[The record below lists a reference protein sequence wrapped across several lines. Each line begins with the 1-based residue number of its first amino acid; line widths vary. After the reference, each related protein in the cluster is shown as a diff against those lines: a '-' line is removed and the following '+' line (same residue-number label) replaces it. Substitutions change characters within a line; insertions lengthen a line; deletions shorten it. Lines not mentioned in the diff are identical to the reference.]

1 MVSWQSEFDHADG
14 DYRREEAIMIPRL
27 LAVLLTALL
36 LSPAL
41 AADSSYKPFVLAST
55 SEAGLAQ
62 QAETTVNAL
71 EGAGF
76 SVAGR
81 YSPVPNAQVIVVT
94 SPELQ
99 AVAAQSDKG
108 GYAAGQRVSIT
119 ERDGKT
125 EVAFVNPLYIQ
136 YAYRLEG
143 DLQGVY
149 DQLSSVLGNI
159 AAFGSEKGLT
169 AKKLGKYHYMMA
181 MPYFDDPYE
190 LGSFPSYEAA
200 LAAVEKGLAREGDA
214 LTQVYRI
221 DVPGKQQSV
230 FGVAMQ
236 ATGQSDDEVD
246 IDATH
251 QLSIVDFEGYS
262 KVAYFPYELL
272 VNGNEIEALHMR
284 FRMAVH
290 FPDLSMM
297 GEHGFTKLL
306 PAPPATKDALEAML
320 QAE

>member
-1 MVSWQSEFDHADG
+1 ML
-14 DYRREEAIMIPRL
+14 RL
-27 LAVLLTALL
+27 LAVLLTSLL
-36 LSPAL
+36 LSPVV
-41 AADSSYKPFVLAST
+41 AADASYRPFVLAST
-55 SEAGLAQ
+55 SETGLATQ
-62 QAETTVNAL
+62 TEAVVAAL
-71 EGAGF
+71 ESAGF
-76 SVAGR
+76 TVAGR
-81 YSPVPNAQVIVVT
+81 YSPLPNANVLVVT
-94 SPELQ
+94 NPQLQ
-99 AVAAQSDKG
+99 SVAAQSEKG
-108 GYAAGQRVSIT
+108 GYGAGQRVSVT

-149 DQLSSVLGNI
+149 DQLSTALGNI
-159 AAFGSEKGLT
+159 ATFGSEDGLT
-169 AKKLGKYHYMMA
+169 AKKLGKYHYTMA

-200 LAAVEKGLAREGDA
+200 LAAVEQGLARAGDA
-214 LTQVYRI
+214 LSQVYRI
-221 DVPGKQQSV
+221 DIPGKQQTV
-230 FGVAMQ
+230 FGVAMK
-236 ATGQSDDEVD
+236 ATGQSEDEAD
-246 IDATH
+246 IDAAH

-272 VNGNEIEALHMR
+272 VNGSEVEALHMR

-297 GEHGFTKLL
+297 GEHGFTKLM
-306 PAPPATKDALEAML
+306 PAPPATRDALQAML

>member
-1 MVSWQSEFDHADG
+1 MAKLIPPADR
-14 DYRREEAIMIPRL
+14 DRRQEDAIMMFRL
-27 LAVLLTALL
+27 LAMLLTALL
-36 LSPAL
+36 LSPVA
-41 AADSSYKPFVLAST
+41 AADTSYKPFVLAST
-55 SEAGLAQ
+55 SETDLSTQTEAAV
-62 QAETTVNAL
+62 AAL
-71 EGAGF
+71 ENAGF
-76 SVAGR
+76 TVAGR
-81 YSPVPNAQVIVVT
+81 YSPLPNANVLVVT

-99 AVAAQSDKG
+99 SVAAQSDKG
-108 GYAAGQRVSIT
+108 GYAAGQRIGIT

-143 DLQGVY
+143 NLQGLH
-149 DQLSSVLGNI
+149 DQLSMALGNI
-159 AAFGSEKGLT
+159 TAFGSEDGLT
-169 AKKLGKYHYMMA
+169 AKKLGKYHYTVA

-214 LTQVYRI
+214 LSQVYRI
-221 DVPGKQQSV
+221 DVPGKQQTV
-230 FGVAMQ
+230 FGVGMK
-236 ATGQSDDEVD
+236 ATGQSEDETQ
-246 IDATH
+246 IDAAH

-272 VNGNEIEALHMR
+272 VNGNEVEALHMR

-297 GEHGFTKLL
+297 GEHGFTKLM
-306 PAPPATKDALEAML
+306 PAPPATKDALEAVL
-320 QAE
+320 QGE